1 MAGLWLKENPG
12 LLRGAV
18 LEISGSERELN
29 RVPCVR
35 TGSREHPRVI
45 ALARNLLG
53 ALHDQWSEPGFRAYI
68 EEFQKLQPLALA
80 GAVRVS
86 AGFKASHLEKLVPA
100 ANALIQGRPL
110 MNRLARILA

>member
-18 LEISGSERELN
+18 QEISGSERELN
-29 RVPCVR
+29 RLPCVR

-53 ALHDQWSEPGFRAYI
+53 ALHDQWSEPGFRAYV
-68 EEFQKLQPLALA
+68 EEFQKLQPLALRELFVFPPA
-80 GAVRVS
+80 LKQAV
-86 AGFKASHLEKLVPA
+86 LEKLVA
-100 ANALIQGRPL
+100 CGQRADSRQGH
-110 MNRLARILA
+110 